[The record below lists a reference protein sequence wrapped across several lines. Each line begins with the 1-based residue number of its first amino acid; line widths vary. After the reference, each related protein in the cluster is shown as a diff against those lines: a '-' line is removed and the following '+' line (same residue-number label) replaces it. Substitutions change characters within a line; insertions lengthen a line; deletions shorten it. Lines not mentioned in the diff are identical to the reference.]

1 MAVIILN
8 QKPKKAKQRYVKLKP
23 VNNPKTIADDAR
35 RTMKRMA
42 EPMKA
47 DIALILEQ
55 MQANQTLSA
64 AEVGRRLENIRRTYE
79 DMFAMNA
86 PQIAKAWVDRV
97 NQNNRTKMIADL
109 RDKLGIDVG
118 TILNEDMQK
127 ELDIMMLESATY
139 IKTIPTQLVGKVAER
154 VLQHYKGQ
162 PFPENRTLRQQIKEE
177 FKVSDNRAKV
187 LARDQTAKMNTS
199 ISAIRQHDIG
209 IEMYIWRT
217 VKDERVVGK
226 PGGLYPKGTK
236 LHKNHYIMEGK
247 CCRWDD
253 PNVYSEDNGKTWK
266 QRTENMPH
274 NHPGDDIQ
282 CRCRPEALI
291 DIQALKVKW
300 AE

>member
-8 QKPKKAKQRYVKLKP
+8 QKPKKAKQRYVNLKP

-42 EPMKA
+42 EPMKQ
-47 DIALILEQ
+47 DINLILEQ
-55 MQANQTLSA
+55 MRANQTLSA
-64 AEVGRRLENIRRTYE
+64 SEVGRRLENIRRTYE

-86 PQIAKAWVDRV
+86 PQIAKSWVDRV
-97 NQNNRTKMIADL
+97 NQNNRKKLMANL
-109 RDKLGIDVG
+109 REQLGIDVG

-127 ELDIMMLESATY
+127 DLDIMMLESATY

-199 ISAIRQHDIG
+199 INAIRDKDIG

-217 VKDERVVGK
+217 SRDERVVGT
-226 PGGLYPKGTK
+226 PGGKYPKGTK
-236 LHKNHYIMEGK
+236 LHRNHYLMEGK
-247 CCRWDD
+247 WCRWDD
-253 PNVYSEDNGKTWK
+253 PNVYSTDQGKTWK
-266 QRTENMPH
+266 QRAENMPH
-274 NHPGDDIQ
+274 NHPGNDIQ
-282 CRCRPEALI
+282 CRCVAEGVI

-300 AE
+300 AK